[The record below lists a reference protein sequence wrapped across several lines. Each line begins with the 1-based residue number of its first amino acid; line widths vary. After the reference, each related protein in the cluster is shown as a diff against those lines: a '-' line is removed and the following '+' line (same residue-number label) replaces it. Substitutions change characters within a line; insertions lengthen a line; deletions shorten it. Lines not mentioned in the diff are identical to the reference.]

1 MATGDLE
8 SGQRAYHVSRDWYEL
23 RERSL
28 DEVLAARMCGSHER
42 GEAAALVR
50 RRAVPDP
57 ATGELR
63 FVADSDAADPF
74 ETIANHCATQSDFI
88 TPMMPLMEAIFRV
101 FLAKNNAVLTAEE
114 IHDELRAWFAGSTR
128 SRYFTIETIARL
140 LDNDAHHGILPV
152 MTGAAAE

>member
-8 SGQRAYHVSRDWYEL
+8 GGQPAYQISREWYEL

-28 DEVLAARMCGSHER
+28 DEVLAARRCGSHD
-42 GEAAALVR
+42 GGLTAIPTR

-63 FVADSDAADPF
+63 FVADADPDSSDPF
-74 ETIANHCATQSDFI
+74 ETIASHCATQSDFI
-88 TPMMPLMEAIFRV
+88 TPMMPLREAMFRV
-101 FLAKNNAVLTAEE
+101 FLAKNNAPMTAEE

-140 LDNDAHHGILPV
+140 LENDQYYGILPV
-152 MTGAAAE
+152 ASGE

>member
-8 SGQRAYHVSRDWYEL
+8 NGQPAYHISRDWYES

-28 DEVLAARMCGSHER
+28 EEVLAARMCGSHE
-42 GEAAALVR
+42 GDSAAAPAR

-57 ATGELR
+57 ATGEIR
-63 FVADSDAADPF
+63 FVAESDAPDPF
-74 ETIANHCATQSDFI
+74 ETIAYHCATQSDFI
-88 TPMMPLMEAIFRV
+88 TPMLPLMEAVFRV
-101 FLAKNNAVLTAEE
+101 FLAKNNAPLTAEE

-140 LDNDAHHGILPV
+140 LENDQHYGIVPHAV
-152 MTGAAAE
+152 GVGAE